1 MMGKPDKKGRAE
13 LMRAAREY
21 ALEGFSA
28 PIVSLLKIED
38 LIREEMKQAFK
49 DTALDIADSIFGW
62 TTQVE
67 VSLDWRG
74 RDGDIT
80 LELMSDVTVLSRV
93 KLSDLLNRDIS
104 IMDDEDAEEGKRD
117 GLSSKAWLK
126 RKFVRGLRRLADNIE
141 KGKFDE

>member
-1 MMGKPDKKGRAE
+1 MVKPDKKGRAE

-21 ALEGFSA
+21 ALEGFPA

-104 IMDDEDAEEGKRD
+104 IMDDEDAEEGKRG

>member
-1 MMGKPDKKGRAE
+1 MVKPDKKGRAE

-21 ALEGFSA
+21 ALEGFPA

>member
-1 MMGKPDKKGRAE
+1 MGKPDKKGRAE